1 MRKIKNMKEKI
12 TGIISIL
19 SSIIWTIIALY
30 FLVESSVNS
39 DKYISLGILVS
50 SISVMLYVIWT
61 NYSIINSSKLKKMD
75 IDIQLLKKEFEK
87 KELEKKLNEYK

>member
-12 TGIISIL
+12 TGIISIV

-50 SISVMLYVIWT
+50 SVSVMLYVIWT

-75 IDIQLLKKEFEK
+75 IDIQLLKK
-87 KELEKKLNEYK
+87 N

>member
-75 IDIQLLKKEFEK
+75 IDIQLLKKELEK